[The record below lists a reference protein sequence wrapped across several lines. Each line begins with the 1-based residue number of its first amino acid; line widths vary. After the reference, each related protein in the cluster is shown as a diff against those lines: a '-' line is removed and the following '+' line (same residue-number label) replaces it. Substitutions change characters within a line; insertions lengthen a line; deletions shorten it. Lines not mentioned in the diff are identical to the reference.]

1 MSKKRHGLSKEEIA
15 KQFMLPERKS
25 KIATLLKQ
33 DGQAYCICRSSD
45 SSRFMIGCDSC
56 EEWYHGDCI
65 NITEREAKHIKQ
77 FFCVRCREEDPSLV
91 TRFKQKKID
100 QPEQERK
107 YKKYKDKEHELR
119 YEYDAPYDPTII
131 RKTSKRCGE
140 CSGCLRIENC
150 GKCDQ
155 CKRLEHLKEQKVSS
169 ARIKLRCIQRTCRS
183 VGIPF
188 KPSKN
193 INRADKPVK
202 KRKRDSSNERP
213 DHLEIPRQCYGSACV
228 KQSRVG
234 SKYCSDEC
242 GLRLATNRI
251 YHILPVRLKEW
262 GMTPCV
268 AEQNNIKALENVR
281 KLMHD
286 VKKILHDL
294 DKRHVELDR
303 IVEKAKGDSI
313 DPHSETDENDD
324 TEMSMYCITCGHEV
338 HAKAAIKHMEK
349 CFNKYESQASFGS
362 IFKTRIEGQV
372 MFCDFYNPVNRTYC
386 KRLRVLCPEHCKD
399 PKISDNEV
407 CGCPLVTNVFDLTG
421 KYCRAPKKS
430 CVKHYVW
437 EKLRRAEIDMER
449 VRQWLKMDE
458 LVEQEKNIRDNMKN
472 RAGVLGLLLH
482 STHNHVLEQQLELKR
497 KEAGA
502 SQANNF
508 SQQVI

>member
-1 MSKKRHGLSKEEIA
+1 MSNKRHGLSKEEIA

-91 TRFKQKKID
+91 TRFKQKKNE
-100 QPEQERK
+100 QPDQERNK
-107 YKKYKDKEHELR
+107 FKKYKDKEHEPT
-119 YEYDAPYDPTII
+119 YEYDATYDPTII
-131 RKTSKRCGE
+131 KKTSKRCGE
-140 CSGCLRIENC
+140 CSGCLRLENC

-188 KPSKN
+188 KTSKN
-193 INRADKPVK
+193 INRTDKLVK

-213 DHLEIPRQCYGSACV
+213 DYLELPKQCYGLNCI
-228 KQSRVG
+228 KQSRNG

-242 GLRLATNRI
+242 GLRLATSRI
-251 YHILPVRLKEW
+251 YQTLPIRLNEW
-262 GMTPCV
+262 SMTPCV
-268 AEQNNIKALENVR
+268 AEQNNIRALENVR

-294 DKRHVELDR
+294 DKRHIELDR
-303 IVEKAKGDSI
+303 IVEKAKSDNI
-313 DPHSETDENDD
+313 DPHSEIEENDD

-407 CGCPLVTNVFDLTG
+407 CGCPLVANVFDFTG

-482 STHNHVLEQQLELKR
+482 ATYDHVLEKQLKLKQ
-497 KEAGA
+497 K
-502 SQANNF
+502 QANATQVYKF
-508 SQQVI
+508 S